1 MGPIPLCLLLPVT
14 VLAVVA
20 AVAADPYVVNDEYTW
35 PQWKVPLVRKRRTVS
50 LSSPSFSAQSQSEL
64 SGTCGIECQRR
75 LPSPSLDDLE
85 QLLSYETVYENGTRT
100 LTSVSVQGL
109 NEVTAWSRNASSSTR
124 HKREV
129 YGTDTRFTIADKQFS
144 TKYPFSTSVKI
155 STGCSGVLVSPKHV
169 LTAAHCIHDGKDYLD
184 GVQKLRVGILK
195 EKSRRGKGGKGRGGR
210 GRGRRRKGDKGKE
223 EAEEKEENGGK
234 GDRKG
239 KGKSRKS
246 RSRRSTESEK
256 PSFRWTRVKQTQ
268 VPKGWF
274 KGVSDGLAAD
284 YDYAVLELKKAP
296 KVKHMDLGVIPSV
309 KKLPAGRIHFS
320 GFDDDRPGNLVYR
333 FCSVSE
339 ESKDLM
345 YQYCD
350 AKPGSSGSGVYIR
363 LKEPGKKKWK
373 RKIIGVFT
381 GHQWV
386 DVNGDGMQQDYNVAV
401 RITPLKYAQIC
412 YWVHGDSSECQVA

>member
-20 AVAADPYVVNDEYTW
+20 VVAADPYAVNDEYTW

-50 LSSPSFSAQSQSEL
+50 LDSPTFSAQSQAEL

-75 LPSPSLDDLE
+75 LPSPSLEDLE
-85 QLLSYETVYENGTRT
+85 QLLSYETVYENGSRT

-109 NEVTAWSRNASSSTR
+109 SEVAAWSRNASSRSR

-184 GVQKLRVGILK
+184 GVKKLRVGILK

-210 GRGRRRKGDKGKE
+210 GKGRRRKGDKGRE
-223 EAEEKEENGGK
+223 EAEEGGENGGK
-234 GDRKG
+234 GDRRG

-246 RSRRSTESEK
+246 RSRRSAEAEK

-309 KKLPAGRIHFS
+309 KKLPASRIHFS

-363 LKEPGKKKWK
+363 LKEPGKKKWI

-412 YWVHGDSSECQVA
+412 YWVHGDSSACQIA